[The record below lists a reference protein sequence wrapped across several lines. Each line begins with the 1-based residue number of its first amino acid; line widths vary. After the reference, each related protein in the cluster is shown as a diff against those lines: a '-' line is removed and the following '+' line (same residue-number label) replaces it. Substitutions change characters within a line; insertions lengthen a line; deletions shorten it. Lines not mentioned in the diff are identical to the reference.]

1 MKKTATALIAGVV
14 VIVMIILLNS
24 LCAGC
29 VYAQQNSLP
38 TPNIV
43 VSFIG
48 FGETNSNAQPIHAIP
63 PGQRPARLFFAS
75 A

>member
-1 MKKTATALIAGVV
+1 MKKTATAVIAGVV

-38 TPNIV
+38 TLNID
-43 VSFIG
+43 VSSIG
-48 FGETNSNAQPIHAIP
+48 FGETNSNAQAIHGIS
-63 PGQRPARLFFAS
+63 PGQRPARLFVAS